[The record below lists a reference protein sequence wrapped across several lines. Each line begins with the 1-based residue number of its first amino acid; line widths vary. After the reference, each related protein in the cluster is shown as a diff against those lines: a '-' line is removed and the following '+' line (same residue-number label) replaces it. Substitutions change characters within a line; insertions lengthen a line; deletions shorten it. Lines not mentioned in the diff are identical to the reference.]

1 MNDRIIAI
9 NNVDITRMHHSDIVT
24 LIKDSGCRVTLTIA
38 PPGYVVGNNGNN
50 SIALLIDVLTSRS
63 DTHDYGRRSANIHRQ
78 SSTPNVNER
87 VRSSECFFF
96 SSGVTRGDFL
106 PAMPLDGSRFE

>member
-38 PPGYVVGNNGNN
+38 PPGYAVGGNGND
-50 SIALLIDVLTSRS
+50 SVALLVDMLASS
-63 DTHDYGRRSANIHRQ
+63 LDTLDYGRRSASIYRQ
-78 SSTPNVNER
+78 SSTPNVNVNER
-87 VRSSECFFF
+87 VRPS
-96 SSGVTRGDFL
+96 
-106 PAMPLDGSRFE
+106 